1 MIISL
6 LYSVVCC
13 VQFSP
18 DGKYV
23 ATGCN
28 RSARVYDAKTGLQKW
43 YVMSLR
49 HKVVVGTLTLQRLLR
64 IAFSKSRA
72 RLPCLVNTA
81 VSLTIA

>member
-43 YVMSLR
+43 YVASLR
-49 HKVVVGTLTLQRLLR
+49 YIKPARLLCNFVPHCLFP
-64 IAFSKSRA
+64 IPRA
-72 RLPCLVNTA
+72 LVNTA

>member
-1 MIISL
+1 MIIPL

-43 YVMSLR
+43 YVISLR
-49 HKVVVGTLTLQRLLR
+49 HIKKVVDGTLTLQRLLR
-64 IAFSKSRA
+64 IAFPNPARA
-72 RLPCLVNTA
+72 CLVLST
-81 VSLTIA
+81 